1 MTALER
7 LRELSGLTGV
17 TTYSALQ
24 SLTGGAGTA
33 GALLVAYSGLGTT
46 TSWIHLF
53 ADRAGVVQY
62 VDFLICARRR
72 GRR

>member
-7 LRELSGLTGV
+7 LRELSGLSGV
-17 TTYSALQ
+17 TTFAALQ
-24 SLTGGAGTA
+24 SLTGGTGPA
-33 GALLVAYSGLGTT
+33 GALLVASSGLGTT

-53 ADRAGVVQY
+53 ADRAGRH